1 MKKVNR
7 IFFWFFLTQ
16 LIFSACEKNS
26 QPEEEQFQVIKYA
39 PVNVHSES
47 PIHIYVHFMPWF
59 ENKNTSGD
67 GTWGMHWT
75 MATCN
80 PDIVDTAGK
89 RQIASHFYPLIG
101 PYACSD
107 RDVIEYHLLLMKYS
121 GIEGILFDWYG
132 SSDINDYGLIRR
144 NTEQIIDRLDEV
156 GLKFAIVYEDRTVT
170 AASAQNPE
178 LDRIAAAQDDMFYIE
193 DNYFSDPAYIHIDN
207 KPLFMVFGPEEF
219 HDPDEWD
226 DIFSVFIEEPLFL
239 ILNGKSSE
247 TGPVSSGE
255 YIWVDNTLL
264 DTKYNTMDN
273 FNYFMGGAYPGFNDF
288 YQEGGWGGGFDW
300 SIGFNEGL
308 TFRGNLQKA
317 EEYAVD
323 YLQLITWND
332 FGEGTMVEPTVEF
345 EFTLLEKIQ
354 SFAGISY
361 SKEVLEEIYRLYSLR
376 KSGII
381 GSDYK
386 NQLDQCFYYFVSLQD
401 QRATALMDSLELI
414 H

>member
-1 MKKVNR
+1 MR
-7 IFFWFFLTQ
+7 I
-16 LIFSACEKNS
+16 
-26 QPEEEQFQVIKYA
+26 V
-39 PVNVHSES
+39 
-47 PIHIYVHFMPWF
+47 
-59 ENKNTSGD
+59 
-67 GTWGMHWT
+67 
-75 MATCN
+75 
-80 PDIVDTAGK
+80 
-89 RQIASHFYPLIG
+89 
-101 PYACSD
+101 
-107 RDVIEYHLLLMKYS
+107 LL
-121 GIEGILFDWYG
+121 
-132 SSDINDYGLIRR
+132 RR
-144 NTEQIIDRLDEV
+144 LR
-156 GLKFAIVYEDRTVT
+156 
-170 AASAQNPE
+170 SNPE

-264 DTKYNTMDN
+264 DTKYIPWIILTISWAEHTR
-273 FNYFMGGAYPGFNDF
+273 FQRFLPGR
-288 YQEGGWGGGFDW
+288 GWGGGFDW

-401 QRATALMDSLELI
+401 QRATALMDSLE
-414 H
+414 